1 LIFDS
6 FEIFQFYSFIQI
18 AEEGIAAFCRLQK
31 PPRIYLEK
39 TVSEILQRPVNTD
52 ECHPGDRDDNL
63 WVTIND
69 YKPPKSQNEWEQTC
83 FLDKSF
89 HGYYKWP
96 KIIKYP
102 MNKRER
108 YTQGNMPKNVAILY
122 ERFIDKDFISK
133 FTQFMV
139 LDEEKGKINF
149 DARRFN
155 MFKVKIEILFDY
167 KKVNNVFSRDFFVI
181 LVQHLLIILS
191 KDYMY

>member
-1 LIFDS
+1 
-6 FEIFQFYSFIQI
+6 
-18 AEEGIAAFCRLQK
+18 
-31 PPRIYLEK
+31 
-39 TVSEILQRPVNTD
+39 VNID

-63 WVTIND
+63 WITING
-69 YKPPKSQNEWEQTC
+69 YKPPTTQDEWEQTC

-108 YTQGNMPKNVAILY
+108 YTKENMPEPVAILY
-122 ERFIDKDFISK
+122 DRFIDQNFINK

-149 DARRFN
+149 DPRRFN
-155 MFKVKIEILFDY
+155 MFKVKIKLLLMD
-167 KKVNNVFSRDFFVI
+167 KKRMNVLISGTFS
-181 LVQHLLIILS
+181 
-191 KDYMY
+191 

>member
-1 LIFDS
+1 MI
-6 FEIFQFYSFIQI
+6 
-18 AEEGIAAFCRLQK
+18 
-31 PPRIYLEK
+31 
-39 TVSEILQRPVNTD
+39 
-52 ECHPGDRDDNL
+52 
-63 WVTIND
+63 INHQ
-69 YKPPKSQNEWEQTC
+69 KSQTEWEQTC
-83 FLDKSF
+83 FLDKSY

-108 YTQGNMPKNVAILY
+108 YTPGNMPENVGILY
-122 ERFIDKDFISK
+122 ERFIDKEFISK

-155 MFKVKIEILFDY
+155 MFKVKIEISFLHTNVID
-167 KKVNNVFSRDFFVI
+167 VFSRDFFAI
-181 LVQHLLIILS
+181 LAQHFLIILW